1 MSKLNVA
8 ALALSGALLAGCGE
22 QGSENPRSGAE
33 RVGETTCNLS
43 SNLLSNDPRNPNSQV
58 FHPMWLAYPIITDC
72 STDLTWASRAQA
84 KILYT
89 RSTSLSKPTTWD
101 TRSSDIRSTQ
111 DGITHFARV
120 MNRKTTIWENV
131 KPYIAP
137 AKNTTITIKSGS
149 VVGNTSAEGRKEGGD
164 LSLIEANAVGNTVIA
179 TKRAGDI
186 RDQIMEALVK
196 TWASVRGAENIRTLA
211 KVNPLSEQEMGLLY
225 VEALRAHGNGT
236 NRTMERIA
244 EYNAW
249 TATSPNLDTIIGNKR
264 FAEATIEYTATGV
277 DRTVDISKWNYAL
290 WALVA
295 GLLASGWI
303 ALTRKNKRR

>member
-1 MSKLNVA
+1 MNVA
-8 ALALSGALLAGCGE
+8 ALAVSGALLAGCGE

-33 RVGETTCNLS
+33 RVGETTCHLS
-43 SNLLSNDPRNPNSQV
+43 LNLLSTDPRNPNSQV
-58 FHPMWLAYPIITDC
+58 FHPMWLVYPIITDC
-72 STDLTWASRAQA
+72 STNLKWATIAQA
-84 KILYT
+84 RIAYS
-89 RSTSLSKPTTWD
+89 RSASLSQPTTWD
-101 TRSSDIRSTQ
+101 TRSNDIRSTQ
-111 DGITHFARV
+111 DGITQFARV
-120 MNRKTTIWENV
+120 MNHNPTIWESV

-137 AKNTTITIKSGS
+137 ARSTIIAITNGS
-149 VVGNTSAEGRKEGGD
+149 VVGHTSAEGRKAGGD
-164 LSLIEANAVGNTVIA
+164 LSLIEANAVGNTAIA

-186 RDQIMEALVK
+186 RDQIMEALVN

-236 NRTMERIA
+236 NRVMERIA

-249 TATSPNLDTIIGNKR
+249 TVTSPNLDSIIGNKR